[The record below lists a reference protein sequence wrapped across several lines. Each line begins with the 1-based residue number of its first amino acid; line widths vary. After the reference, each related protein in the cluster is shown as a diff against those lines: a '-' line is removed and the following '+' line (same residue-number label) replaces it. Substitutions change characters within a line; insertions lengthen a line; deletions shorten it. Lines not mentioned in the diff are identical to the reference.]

1 MSEAD
6 LEMRVQRLESA
17 LAELRAIVIPSVVE
31 GPGRAE
37 GAPTAPPGSLDSARD
52 DPTWLALAGTSILI
66 FGGAYLLRALT
77 ESRFLP
83 QLAGVALGLAYAL
96 VWIFTADRAARAG
109 RRRNAA
115 FHAATAAAI
124 AFPLVWETTTQF
136 KYVSPAV
143 GGACAAF
150 IGVILLVV
158 AWRNDEQAI
167 AWIGSIGS
175 IAVTIALARPDALLP
190 LMISGSVVGA
200 ATLHV
205 AIVMHWKFV
214 ALPAAVLTNALAAMT
229 VGIPILRGTIANPG
243 EIILALLAFV
253 AVWLA
258 IIILEGT
265 NTFFDIIETSLLL
278 FVGVGGAAVIAATS
292 HQYFIPLAIIYAL
305 AALATAK
312 HEWIALYLIAIALLL
327 TASFT
332 VGAAIF
338 AICCFIAALRTK
350 LPGSRVA
357 LLTISVLLLFLIAG
371 NGQGALFRTCLLAA
385 LAAAL
390 ALASRTADSRQQ
402 TAGEAPGGPLSAV
415 RRLLSESGTVAR
427 IILVAGGVKLLAE
440 DVQVESAAKLVLSF
454 ASYGLAM
461 LTVARCVRRHTSA
474 RRQSLGV
481 PPADTFGC
489 RPKDDTV

>member
-17 LAELRAIVIPSVVE
+17 LAELTARLSLNPSPPPAGEKVPQADEGVE
-31 GPGRAE
+31 Q
-37 GAPTAPPGSLDSARD
+37 D
-52 DPTWLALAGTSILI
+52 DATWLALSGTSILI
-66 FGGAYLLRALT
+66 FGGAYLLRAFT
-77 ESRFLP
+77 ENGVLP
-83 QLAGVALGLAYAL
+83 QAAGVVLGLAYAL
-96 VWIFTADRAARAG
+96 IWIVVADRAARTG

-124 AFPLVWETTTQF
+124 AFPLVWETTTRFQ
-136 KYVSPAV
+136 YVSTTV
-143 GGACAAF
+143 GGACAAL
-150 IGVILLVV
+150 IGVVFLLV
-158 AWRNDEQAI
+158 AWRRDEQAI

-175 IAVTIALARPDALLP
+175 IAVTIAIARPDALLP
-190 LMISGSVVGA
+190 LMISGSIVGA

-229 VGIPILRGTIANPG
+229 IGMPILRGTIANPG

-292 HQYFIPLAIIYAL
+292 HQYFIPLAIVYAL

-312 HEWIALYLIAIALLL
+312 HEWIALYLIAISLVL
-327 TASFT
+327 TATFT
-332 VGAAIF
+332 VGAAIYLV
-338 AICCFIAALRTK
+338 CCFIAAVRTK

-371 NGQGALFRTCLLAA
+371 SGQGALFRTCLLAA
-385 LAAAL
+385 LAAGL
-390 ALASRTADSRQQ
+390 ALASRL
-402 TAGEAPGGPLSAV
+402 GAPAT
-415 RRLLSESGTVAR
+415 GTVAR
-427 IILVAGGVKLLAE
+427 IVLVAGGLKLLAE
-440 DVQVESAAKLVLSF
+440 DVRVENATMLVISF
-454 ASYGLAM
+454 VSYGLAM
-461 LTVARCVRRHTSA
+461 LTVSRCVRRHTSA
-474 RRQSLGV
+474 GRESLGV

-489 RPKDDTV
+489 SPKDDTV

>member
-17 LAELRAIVIPSVVE
+17 LAELTRRFDGSAV
-31 GPGRAE
+31 AE
-37 GAPTAPPGSLDSARD
+37 LRGARQDPPRNLETALPRDLDDAS
-52 DPTWLALAGTSILI
+52 WLALSGTSILI

-77 ESRFLP
+77 ETAVLP
-83 QLAGVALGLAYAL
+83 QIGGVALGLAYAL

-136 KYVSPAV
+136 KYVTPAV
-143 GGACAAF
+143 GGSCAAF

-175 IAVTIALARPDALLP
+175 IAVTIGIVRPDAILP

-205 AIVMHWKFV
+205 AILMQWKFV

-229 VGIPILRGTIANPG
+229 IGMPILRGTIDKPG
-243 EIILALLAFV
+243 EIISALLAF
-253 AVWLA
+253 AGVWLA
-258 IIILEGT
+258 IIVWEGKSS
-265 NTFFDIIETSLLL
+265 FFDIIETALLL
-278 FVGVGGAAVIAATS
+278 FVGIGGAAVIAGAS
-292 HQYFIPLAIIYAL
+292 HHYVIPLAAAYAVAGVVAYLL
-305 AALATAK
+305 AREREWLT
-312 HEWIALYLIAIALLL
+312 WIALYLIAISLVL
-327 TASFT
+327 TATFT
-332 VGAAIF
+332 IGAAIYMV
-338 AICCFIAALRTK
+338 CCFIAAVRTK

-371 NGQGALFRTCLLAA
+371 SGQGALIRTCLLAA
-385 LAAAL
+385 LAAGL
-390 ALASRTADSRQQ
+390 AVASRL
-402 TAGEAPGGPLSAV
+402 GAPGA
-415 RRLLSESGTVAR
+415 GTVAR
-427 IILVAGGVKLLAE
+427 IVLVAGGLKLVAE
-440 DVQVESAAKLVLSF
+440 DVRVESAAMLVISF

-461 LTVARCVRRHTSA
+461 LTVSRCVRRHTSA
-474 RRQSLGV
+474 GPESLGT
-481 PPADTFGC
+481 PPVDTFGS
-489 RPKDDTV
+489 KVTEHTV